1 MERMLIKHLSG
12 SKANQVEEFA
22 LKYHN
27 ELIFGREAPSTVKY
41 DPDRDDLVGR
51 QHAKISRDPN
61 DPNGFLVED
70 MNSRNGTFLN
80 KQRIS
85 GAMKVRPGDLV
96 QLGAGGPEFQFDVEP
111 RPAGASKATRIAE
124 VPGMGKSAPETR
136 QVITNVSGSGMSGSI
151 PTAPQG
157 TTKPPGTVGKAT
169 VERMISHTVS
179 ETKKSQGR
187 KFGVIGGAAALA
199 VLILFGAVIGGAY
212 YYNSKQ
218 QKQNEEATRQTQ
230 EAAQQAKDEAASKQA
245 ALEKQMADDKANA
258 AVDPGTITEK
268 YGNTVVKIDV
278 TWHLYDAATNKQ
290 LYHQYIPND
299 MRVLAAILKVSPPKV
314 PGKINPQAGS
324 VIPLYLTVKDSQGHT
339 TYEPLLTTE
348 PQTDG
353 VDNAGI
359 GAKIYGSGFIV
370 SNDGFIL
377 TNRHVGASWMTIY
390 EFDPNK
396 TPEGLV
402 INPDGSLAANQL
414 FPPPPHWVPSQ
425 TKQNGRQ
432 YSGTIAGTD
441 DSLVVSFNGK
451 ENRIQAQFVSNSP
464 RHDVALLKIPLPG
477 QVNKVE
483 LNDNYESLKRGEQV
497 TVMGY
502 PMASPDVVGIIKSK
516 DVFNNETDVIGIPQ
530 VTVTNTNIAN
540 ILRGSDK
547 PGEDQT
553 VSQFGDVIQLATNTT
568 GHGNSGGPVFDSKG
582 RVIGIFFAGSTVAG
596 TSITYAVPIRFGME
610 LLQSQ

>member
-1 MERMLIKHLSG
+1 MLIKHLSG

-27 ELIFGREAPSTVKY
+27 DLIFGREEGATVKF

-80 KQRIS
+80 KQRIN
-85 GAMKVRPGDLV
+85 GRTKLNPGDLI
-96 QLGAGGPEFQFDVEP
+96 QLGTGGPEFQFDVEP
-111 RPAGASKATRIAE
+111 RPANSTKATRIAE
-124 VPGMGKSAPETR
+124 AAAFGKASPETR
-136 QVITNVSGSGMSGSI
+136 VASTNVSGSGGMLNSI
-151 PTAPQG
+151 PTAPSS
-157 TTKPPGTVGKAT
+157 TSKPPGTVGKAT

-199 VLILFGAVIGGAY
+199 VLILFGVVIGGAY
-212 YYNSKQ
+212 YYNSRQ
-218 QKQNEEATRQTQ
+218 QAAREQNEQAMKDQL
-230 EAAQQAKDEAASKQA
+230 AQQQQDAADKQSA
-245 ALEKQMADDKANA
+245 IEKQMADEKANA
-258 AVDPGTITEK
+258 GIKSDEIVDK

-278 TWHLYDAATNKQ
+278 IWHLYDAARNTQ

-299 MRVLAAILKVSPPKV
+299 TRVLAAILKVSPPKV
-314 PGKINPQAGS
+314 PTKINPQAGS
-324 VIPLYLTVKDSQGHT
+324 VIPLYVAVQPRTPDGD
-339 TYEPLLTTE
+339 TYEPLLTNDQ
-348 PQTDG
+348 QTDG
-353 VDNAGI
+353 VENPGI
-359 GAKIYGSGFIV
+359 GGDIYGSGFVV
-370 SNDGFIL
+370 SNDGFVL

-390 EFDPNK
+390 EFNPQT
-396 TPEGLV
+396 TPAGLV

-414 FPPPPHWVPSQ
+414 VPPPSHWVPSQ
-425 TKQNGRQ
+425 TKQGGRQ
-432 YSGTIAGTD
+432 YTGTVAGTN

-451 ENRIQAQFVSNSP
+451 ENRINGQLVSPSP

-483 LNDNYESLKRGEQV
+483 LNDNYETLKKGEQV

-502 PMASPDVVGIIKSK
+502 PMASPDVVGIVKSK
-516 DVFNNETDVIGIPQ
+516 DTFNNEADVLRIPQ
-530 VTVTNTNIAN
+530 VTVTTTNIGN

-553 VSQFGDVIQLATNTT
+553 VSTMGDVIQLATNTT

-582 RVIGIFFAGSTVAG
+582 RVIGIFFAGGTVAG
-596 TSITYAVPIRFGME
+596 TSLTYAVPIRFGME